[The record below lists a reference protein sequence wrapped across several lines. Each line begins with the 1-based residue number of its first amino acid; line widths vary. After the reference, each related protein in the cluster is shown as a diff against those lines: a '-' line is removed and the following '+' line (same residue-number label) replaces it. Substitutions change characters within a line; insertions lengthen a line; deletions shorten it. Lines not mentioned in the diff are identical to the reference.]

1 MIKQTENST
10 HLTSEE
16 LQEFKNIYQEYQ
28 TAVFNL
34 GLLSLDLENLS
45 KEKTR
50 LSDLVYEVNEKRL
63 EIGLTCLYGIGIS
76 SARKILDK
84 AKIPHGKKSKDLTP
98 DEENIIRKIIEEQKI
113 EGNLK
118 REVAGNIKRLKD
130 IKCYRGT
137 RHLKGLPSRGQRTK
151 TNSRT
156 RRGNMRKTM
165 GTGRKVAD
173 KK

>member
-10 HLTSEE
+10 HLNSEE

-63 EIGLTCLYGIGIS
+63 EIVRKLGDKYG
-76 SARKILDK
+76 DK
-84 AKIPHGKKSKDLTP
+84 
-98 DEENIIRKIIEEQKI
+98 QV
-113 EGNLK
+113 NL
-118 REVAGNIKRLKD
+118 E
-130 IKCYRGT
+130 
-137 RHLKGLPSRGQRTK
+137 
-151 TNSRT
+151 
-156 RRGNMRKTM
+156 
-165 GTGRKVAD
+165 TGALE
-173 KK
+173 

>member
-63 EIGLTCLYGIGIS
+63 EIV
-76 SARKILDK
+76 RKLGDK
-84 AKIPHGKKSKDLTP
+84 YVYKQVNLETGA
-98 DEENIIRKIIEEQKI
+98 IE
-113 EGNLK
+113 
-118 REVAGNIKRLKD
+118 
-130 IKCYRGT
+130 
-137 RHLKGLPSRGQRTK
+137 
-151 TNSRT
+151 
-156 RRGNMRKTM
+156 
-165 GTGRKVAD
+165 
-173 KK
+173 

>member
-1 MIKQTENST
+1 MMKQTENST

-63 EIGLTCLYGIGIS
+63 EIVRKLGDKYG
-76 SARKILDK
+76 DK
-84 AKIPHGKKSKDLTP
+84 
-98 DEENIIRKIIEEQKI
+98 QV
-113 EGNLK
+113 NL
-118 REVAGNIKRLKD
+118 E
-130 IKCYRGT
+130 
-137 RHLKGLPSRGQRTK
+137 
-151 TNSRT
+151 
-156 RRGNMRKTM
+156 
-165 GTGRKVAD
+165 TGALE
-173 KK
+173 

>member
-63 EIGLTCLYGIGIS
+63 EIVRKLGDKYGM
-76 SARKILDK
+76 KQV
-84 AKIPHGKKSKDLTP
+84 DL
-98 DEENIIRKIIEEQKI
+98 E
-113 EGNLK
+113 
-118 REVAGNIKRLKD
+118 
-130 IKCYRGT
+130 
-137 RHLKGLPSRGQRTK
+137 
-151 TNSRT
+151 
-156 RRGNMRKTM
+156 
-165 GTGRKVAD
+165 TGALE
-173 KK
+173 

>member
-63 EIGLTCLYGIGIS
+63 EIVRKLGDKYG
-76 SARKILDK
+76 DK
-84 AKIPHGKKSKDLTP
+84 
-98 DEENIIRKIIEEQKI
+98 QV
-113 EGNLK
+113 NL
-118 REVAGNIKRLKD
+118 E
-130 IKCYRGT
+130 
-137 RHLKGLPSRGQRTK
+137 
-151 TNSRT
+151 
-156 RRGNMRKTM
+156 
-165 GTGRKVAD
+165 TGALE
-173 KK
+173 